1 MVIYLLL
8 TFFPNLLTTIRI
20 FPLTIGI
27 LLLFLLDVLGV
38 LVEVAE
44 PEWVHFRNQP
54 KPKLRRNILIK
65 DQRYKSLLSKHSG
78 SPALFNMFFI
88 QSLSI
93 TNYDLHLLSHMH
105 LSSLSGMELRASL
118 WGQRASSFIIDE
130 VENNSNLSQITILL
144 TGCLAKTYLG
154 YFSYSMDKE
163 LFLVTH

>member
-1 MVIYLLL
+1 VTGKNSMVIYLLL

-44 PEWVHFRNQP
+44 PEWVHFCNQP

-93 TNYDLHLLSHMH
+93 TNYDLHLLSHKK
-105 LSSLSGMELRASL
+105 LSFVSCSCTNR
-118 WGQRASSFIIDE
+118 
-130 VENNSNLSQITILL
+130 
-144 TGCLAKTYLG
+144 CTY
-154 YFSYSMDKE
+154 S
-163 LFLVTH
+163 